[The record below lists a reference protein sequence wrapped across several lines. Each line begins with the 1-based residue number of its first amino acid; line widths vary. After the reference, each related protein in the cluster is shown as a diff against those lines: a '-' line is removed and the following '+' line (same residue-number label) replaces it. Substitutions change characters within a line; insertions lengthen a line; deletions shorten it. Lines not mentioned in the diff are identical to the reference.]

1 MDTPPHTPANTRPL
15 FASNTLVR
23 VPDICRNPKT
33 GQPGIL
39 PISRS
44 TWYEWVKQGIAPPG
58 MRIGGRTVVWRL
70 SDIQAM
76 AKAQSGR

>member
-1 MDTPPHTPANTRPL
+1 MDTPPHIPANTRPL

-23 VPDICRNPKT
+23 VPDICRNTKT

-76 AKAQSGR
+76 TKAQSGR